1 MRLYYLENHPNY
13 PPLPWWERAGV
24 RGEYAMITPTPAYR
38 QAGSPSPIKGEG
50 RWVEFSLFVSDDFI
64 MKN

>member
-1 MRLYYLENHPNY
+1 MIKSEEEGLII

-24 RGEYAMITPTPAYR
+24 REEYATFTRTHAYR
-38 QAGSPSPIKGEG
+38 QAGSSSPIKGEG

-64 MKN
+64 MNN